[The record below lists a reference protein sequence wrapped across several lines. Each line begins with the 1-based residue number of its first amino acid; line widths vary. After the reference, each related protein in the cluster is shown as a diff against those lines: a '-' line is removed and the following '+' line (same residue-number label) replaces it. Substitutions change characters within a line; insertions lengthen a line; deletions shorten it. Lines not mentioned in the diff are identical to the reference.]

1 MGKSI
6 KGFTPAALKKM
17 MAHDWPGNVRELENT
32 IECAVAMSD
41 DAIIDAGVILRNP
54 MQVSTDENLKPLKDA
69 KESFERRY
77 LIQLMELTRGNI
89 SQAAKLAGKYRA
101 DLYALLKKYALNP
114 TDFRS
119 AG

>member
-1 MGKSI
+1 
-6 KGFTPAALKKM
+6 
-17 MAHDWPGNVRELENT
+17 
-32 IECAVAMSD
+32 
-41 DAIIDAGVILRNP
+41 
-54 MQVSTDENLKPLKDA
+54 
-69 KESFERRY
+69 